1 MDDSLIQAAI
11 KGNDDALILC
21 LQQMSP
27 QLVKTAMA
35 LMGDSESVKDCIAET
50 TLHVYKSRKQI
61 KHPEFFKTWVIRILL
76 NQCNNELKRQNRW
89 IALSDDFDMPAPQ
102 ANDYSFVHD
111 VLAILP
117 NDLKE
122 VVVLKYFH
130 EMTFKEIAQILEMPE
145 STAKSR
151 CRLALAKMRVEMEEV
166 YE

>member
-11 KGNDDALILC
+11 KGNDEALILC
-21 LQQMSP
+21 LQHLSP
-27 QLVKTAMA
+27 QLVKTAAA
-35 LMGDSESVKDCIAET
+35 LMGDSGSVEDCIAET
-50 TLHVYKSRKQI
+50 TLRVYKSRKQV
-61 KHPEFFKTWVIRILL
+61 KHPEFFKTWVIRILI

-102 ANDYSFVHD
+102 KDDYSFVHD
-111 VLAILP
+111 ILAILP

-130 EMTFKEIAQILEMPE
+130 QMTFKEIARILDLPE

-151 CRLALAKMRVEMEEV
+151 CRLALTKMRVEMEE
-166 YE
+166 EDE